1 MATNY
6 RGPGNVIMI
15 TGPSGGLSS
24 GDPYAAGQIAL
35 VADVDIAEG
44 AEGAAFR
51 VGKFTLSVKGIDGA
65 GNSAVVFGDQL
76 YYVSADTPKISK
88 KATGD
93 PFGKALAAVTPGST
107 ASIDVQLEG

>member
-24 GDPYAAGQIAL
+24 NDPYAAGRIAL

-44 AEGAAFR
+44 TEGAACR

-76 YYVSADTPKISK
+76 YYVSGDTPKISK
-88 KATGD
+88 KATGV

>member
-6 RGPGNVIMI
+6 RGLGDVIQL

-35 VADVDIAEG
+35 VALTDIAE
-44 AEGAAFR
+44 AA
-51 VGKFTLSVKGIDGA
+51 VGSAARIGIFTLSVKGIDGS

-76 YYVSADTPKISK
+76 YYVSGDTPKISK
-88 KATGD
+88 KATGV
-93 PFGKALAAVTPGST
+93 PFGKALAAVTSGST